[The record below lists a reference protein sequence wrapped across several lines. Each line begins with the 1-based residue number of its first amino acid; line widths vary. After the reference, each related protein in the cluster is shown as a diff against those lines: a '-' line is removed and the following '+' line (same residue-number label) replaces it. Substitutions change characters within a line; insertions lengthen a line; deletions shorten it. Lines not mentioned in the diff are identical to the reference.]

1 MKIKI
6 IILSLFLLL
15 LISCTSTKHTFYYN
29 SSMNMIENKNM
40 HFIQITL
47 NNKKALLLIDTGAS
61 KSLLDIS
68 QAKKFDFE
76 YYLIAKDHY
85 IGIGG
90 EQDIFAIYK
99 YNISELFIPFLGTNL
114 NNINTYFKK
123 DNTPIIGVIGADFM
137 EKFKTK
143 IDFETNKMYY
153 TVTIL
158 NE

>member
-1 MKIKI
+1 MKTI
-6 IILSLFLLL
+6 IISLII
-15 LISCTSTKHTFYYN
+15 LITSCNIQKHTFYYN

-47 NNKKALLLIDTGAS
+47 NNKKAYLLIDTGAS

-68 QAKKFDFE
+68 QANEFNFN

-90 EQDIFAIYK
+90 EQDIFAIYN
-99 YNISELFIPFLGTNL
+99 YNISELFIPILGTNL
-114 NNINTYFKK
+114 NDVNTYFKK
-123 DNTPIIGVIGADFM
+123 DNIPIIGVLGADFM

-143 IDFETNKMYY
+143 IDFNTNKLYY
-153 TVTIL
+153 IVTIL